1 MKKMLFWALF
11 AILLSCH
18 PKQPVG
24 GAGAEPE
31 TVLPDDTIHFTPPK
45 NIILMIGDGMG
56 ITEISAG
63 MYLNGNKSSLEQFEY
78 IGIQKTYSNN
88 NVVTDAAAATTAIAC
103 GKKTNNG
110 YVGVD
115 KRGRAMVN
123 ILEEARQ
130 KGYATGLITTTSLT
144 HATPA
149 SFFAHR
155 KSDAMTPQIA
165 SDLLKAELSF
175 FVGGGKKDF
184 DKRLDGQDLIGQL
197 TAKGYSIATYLDK
210 DFQFSNIDPT
220 KNFGY
225 FAADAEP
232 SAKAQGR
239 DYFLPACRAATAY
252 LSKRQD
258 KGFFLLI
265 NSAQIGKGGQ
275 MNDSDYITSEMMEF
289 DKAIGAVLDFAMQD
303 KETLVI
309 VTANQ
314 ETGGYAINPTS
325 SMDTIVA
332 AFTSDE
338 NTAAL
343 VPVFAKGPGE
353 ELFSGVFENTSIY
366 DKMRRA
372 LGFKEVVVQ

>member
-1 MKKMLFWALF
+1 MKKMLFLALF
-11 AILLSCH
+11 AVLFSCH
-18 PKQPVG
+18 PKQMG
-24 GAGAEPE
+24 GDGAAVPE
-31 TVLPDDTIHFTPPK
+31 IVLPDDTVHFTPPK

-88 NVVTDAAAATTAIAC
+88 NVVTDAAAASTAIAC

-110 YVGVD
+110 YIGVD
-115 KRGRAMVN
+115 KRGRAMEN
-123 ILEEARQ
+123 ILEVAKRN
-130 KGYATGLITTTSLT
+130 GYATGLVTTTSLT
-144 HATPA
+144 YATPA
-149 SFFAHR
+149 SFYAHR
-155 KSDAMTPQIA
+155 KSEAMTPQIA
-165 SDLLKAELSF
+165 DDLLEAKLNF

-184 DKRLDGQDLIGQL
+184 DKRLDGQNLIEQL
-197 TAKGYSIATYLDK
+197 SGKGYSIATYLDK
-210 DFQFSNIDPT
+210 GFQFSNIDPG

-225 FAADAEP
+225 FTADAEP
-232 SAKAQGR
+232 AAISQGR
-239 DYFLPACRAATAY
+239 DYFLPACDAAMAY

-275 MNDSDYITSEMMEF
+275 TNDSDYITSEMMEF
-289 DKAIGAVLDFAMQD
+289 DMAIGAVLDFAIKD

-332 AFTSDE
+332 AFTSTK
-338 NTAAL
+338 NTAAMI
-343 VPVFAKGPGE
+343 PVFAKGPGE
-353 ELFSGVFENTSIY
+353 ELFSSVFENTSIY

-372 LGFKEVVVQ
+372 LGFRNPIQ